1 MKNILKS
8 IAVATLMFIS
18 LTSMAYEPSTN
29 LVKGNDA
36 KSLVFKMVSASK
48 ASTVSMSNKEG
59 NTIFYDDVMSTDY
72 SKLFNLKNLN
82 SGTYYLKV
90 NDAAK
95 SVVYTVEIEDNAVT
109 IMDKEEKFIPSVF
122 GKEGNKVRL
131 SLENS
136 DLNKVDIKII
146 NEDNAKVFG
155 ETLFSQ
161 ASIAKTF
168 NFEKAI
174 KGNYII
180 SVKDGKKVYYQN
192 VSVD

>member
-8 IAVATLMFIS
+8 TAVAALMFIS
-18 LTSMAYEPSTN
+18 LTSMAFEPTTS

-48 ASTVSMSNKEG
+48 ASIVSMSDKEG
-59 NTIFYDDVMSTDY
+59 NTLFYDDVMSTDY
-72 SKLFNLKNLN
+72 SKLFNLKNLYP
-82 SGTYYLKV
+82 GTFYLKV
-90 NDAAK
+90 NDPAK
-95 SVVYTVEIEDNAVT
+95 SVVYTVEIENNKVT
-109 IMDKEEKFIPSVF
+109 IIDKEENFTPSVF

-131 SLENS
+131 NLENS
-136 DLNKVDIKII
+136 DLNKVDIKIL

-155 ETLFSQ
+155 ETMFSQ

-168 NFEKAI
+168 NFEKTI